1 MFMVSF
7 VPNVYMI
14 ILATYALY
22 IPFTYLVYDISIY
35 TIGGEFFPYIY
46 HTMNILTVYTYMA
59 RMVQVDREKTLFLK
73 KKTFINLT
81 REKIEIG
88 KKIK

>member
-1 MFMVSF
+1 
-7 VPNVYMI
+7 
-14 ILATYALY
+14 
-22 IPFTYLVYDISIY
+22 
-35 TIGGEFFPYIY
+35 
-46 HTMNILTVYTYMA
+46 MNILTVYTYMA